1 MLISNIYFKVYTHFN
16 LVPDCFLIFWF
27 CIKGNQVYY
36 TWMIYTPVI
45 LVSIQLPF
53 SHWNMGFL
61 WSVFSLVWAELYPYF
76 PIFGRNLK
84 FCPSTGKC
92 GYNSVHIWE
101 NKDQRLPIFRHI
113 SRSVLLNIFSHNLD
127 LSKNISIVSTW
138 KLFIYIMYILYIY
151 FLAFL
156 ANYMLMVK
164 RVQA

>member
-84 FCPSTGKC
+84 FCPSKGKC

-101 NKDQRLPIFRHI
+101 NKDQRKPGFRYFHAVE
-113 SRSVLLNIFSHNLD
+113 SSWRSSSTYYQKTYFED
-127 LSKNISIVSTW
+127 CLSTS
-138 KLFIYIMYILYIY
+138 
-151 FLAFL
+151 
-156 ANYMLMVK
+156 ANNAKQSSKEYRFYAGKTL
-164 RVQA
+164 